1 MCMEANFD
9 YALFETGPDDIAS
22 QPTAFER
29 EIHRI
34 EEECEDDIDR

>member
-1 MCMEANFD
+1 MCMEATFD
-9 YALFETGPDDIAS
+9 YALCEIGQDDIGN

-34 EEECEDDIDR
+34 KEECKDDD